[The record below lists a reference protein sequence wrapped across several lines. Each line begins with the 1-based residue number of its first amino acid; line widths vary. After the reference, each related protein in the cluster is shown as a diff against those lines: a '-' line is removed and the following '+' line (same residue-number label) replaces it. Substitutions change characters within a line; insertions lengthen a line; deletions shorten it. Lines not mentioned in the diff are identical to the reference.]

1 MNMRFYGIMNGRAI
15 LEDALTKIN

>member
-1 MNMRFYGIMNGRAI
+1 MRFYGIMNGRAI